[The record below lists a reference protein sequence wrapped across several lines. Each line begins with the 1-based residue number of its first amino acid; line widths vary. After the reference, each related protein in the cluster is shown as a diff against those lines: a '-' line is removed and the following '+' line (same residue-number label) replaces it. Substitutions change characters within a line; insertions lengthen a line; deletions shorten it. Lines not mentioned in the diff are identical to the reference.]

1 MELQKLIQRLH
12 HEKSR
17 IGNVSRVIEKQRMY
31 NTYKDESRL
40 KHYLSKRMKK
50 KGLLSD
56 FVELLTIQE
65 LINSQNEQELA

>member
-17 IGNVSRVIEKQRMY
+17 IGDVTREIEKQRMY
-31 NTYKDESRL
+31 HVYTDESRL
-40 KHYLSKRMKK
+40 KEYLSKRMKK
-50 KGLLSD
+50 KGLLTD
-56 FVELLTIQE
+56 FVELLSIHE